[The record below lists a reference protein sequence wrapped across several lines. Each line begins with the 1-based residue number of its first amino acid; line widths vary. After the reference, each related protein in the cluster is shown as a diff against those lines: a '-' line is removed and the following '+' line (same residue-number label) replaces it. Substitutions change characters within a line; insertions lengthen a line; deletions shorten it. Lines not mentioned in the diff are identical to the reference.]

1 MFWVHGIGRL
11 GDGAE
16 QRIGLAHPDW
26 RLTDG
31 QPPPAAAYDVLVAG
45 RPDET
50 LLDASPRLHTLVVPY
65 AGVPTATRR
74 LLDARPRIAVRTL
87 HHTAGPTAE
96 LAVALT
102 LAAARAVLPAD
113 AAMRR
118 GDWSTRFDPP
128 RPTMVLG
135 GSAAT
140 VVGYG
145 EVGRRVARTLAALD
159 MEVRAIRASTASRY
173 EDGPVSVH
181 PVGELPLLLPDSRVL
196 VLAIPATPATE
207 RLIGGRELDMLPRPA
222 VLVNV
227 ARATVV
233 DEAALYDRLR
243 HRELAAGLDVW
254 WNEAGGADSRTDVV
268 ASQFP
273 FHELPNVVLSPH
285 RGGGFS
291 LPEVREL
298 RLAHLDRLLTEL
310 AGSFPPEPRSVW
322 R

>member
-1 MFWVHGIGRL
+1 MFWVHGIARL

-31 QPPPAAAYDVLVAG
+31 PPPPAAAYDVLVAG
-45 RPDET
+45 RPDEA
-50 LLDASPRLHTLVVPY
+50 LLDASPRLRTLVVPY
-65 AGVPTATRR
+65 AGVPAATRH
-74 LLDARPRIAVRTL
+74 LLDTRPAIAVRTL

-96 LAVALT
+96 LAIALT
-102 LAAARAVLPAD
+102 LAAARALLPAD
-113 AAMRR
+113 AGMRR
-118 GDWSTRFDPP
+118 GDWSTRFEPP

-159 MEVRAIRASTASRY
+159 MDVRAVRASIADRY
-173 EDGPVSVH
+173 DDGPISVR
-181 PVGELPLLLPDSRVL
+181 PTDELRLLLPDSRVL
-196 VLAIPATPATE
+196 VLAVPATPKTE
-207 RLIGGRELDMLPRPA
+207 RLIGARELDLLPRPA

-233 DEAALYDRLR
+233 DESALFDRL
-243 HRELAAGLDVW
+243 HDGELAAGLDVW
-254 WNEAGGADSRTDVV
+254 WNEATGEDSRTNIS
-268 ASQFP
+268 ASRFP

-291 LPEVREL
+291 LPDVREL
-298 RLAHLDRLLTEL
+298 RLTHLDRLLTEL
-310 AGSFPPEPRSVW
+310 SHSSAQR